1 MTLAIKSLSLFE
13 LICDYPYIK
22 LVMNKKIEKMVVAY
36 NKYAIKHGYPDSTIQ
51 VDYVKKEVIGTFTPR
66 HENTYHGFWGYIK
79 NVIIAGHNGSLRADY
94 DRIVE
99 ELKKL

>member
-1 MTLAIKSLSLFE
+1 MSSYFLPMLSFS
-13 LICDYPYIK
+13 I
-22 LVMNKKIEKMVVAY
+22 
-36 NKYAIKHGYPDSTIQ
+36 
-51 VDYVKKEVIGTFTPR
+51 R
-66 HENTYHGFWGYIK
+66 YIK

>member
-1 MTLAIKSLSLFE
+1 
-13 LICDYPYIK
+13 
-22 LVMNKKIEKMVVAY
+22 MVAAY

-51 VDYVKKEVIGTFTPR
+51 VDYARKEVIGTFTPR
-66 HENTYHGFWGYIK
+66 DENTYHSFWGYIK
-79 NVIIAGHNGSLRADY
+79 TAIIAGHNGSLRADY